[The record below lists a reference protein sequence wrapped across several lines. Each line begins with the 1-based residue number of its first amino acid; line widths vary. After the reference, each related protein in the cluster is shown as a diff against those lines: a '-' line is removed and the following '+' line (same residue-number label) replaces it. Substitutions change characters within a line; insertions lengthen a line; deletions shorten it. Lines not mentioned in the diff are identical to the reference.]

1 TDPRLRNL
9 SRQLFPEVDA
19 PPVPPVDPTAAD
31 SVSELAALSQ
41 MLQIMESAW
50 LGVHLEGYAAHP
62 LNRGW
67 MNVFRRWANTPAFR
81 AYWPVLRGEYGQDFV
96 RFCEDE
102 LQLTPGSVE
111 AVPVHPDVPEVKTA
125 LTALNREFAWEWPEE
140 PGLFQ
145 ILQDVVQPPS

>member
-1 TDPRLRNL
+1 APNLEASFLESVKEFTALQKDMRTDPRLRNL

-67 MNVFRRWANTPAFR
+67 MNVFRRWANTPAF
-81 AYWPVLRGEYGQDFV
+81 
-96 RFCEDE
+96 
-102 LQLTPGSVE
+102 
-111 AVPVHPDVPEVKTA
+111 
-125 LTALNREFAWEWPEE
+125 
-140 PGLFQ
+140 
-145 ILQDVVQPPS
+145 